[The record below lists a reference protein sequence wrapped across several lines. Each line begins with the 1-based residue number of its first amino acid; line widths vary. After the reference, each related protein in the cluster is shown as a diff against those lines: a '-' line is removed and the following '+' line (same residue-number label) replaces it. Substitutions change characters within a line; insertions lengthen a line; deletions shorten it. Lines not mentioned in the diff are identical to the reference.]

1 MAEACVVVQIAL
13 SLLMA
18 LLDYGTQ
25 ADILRGNLFRVQR
38 CYVRESNGRFS
49 LQVRSKTVLLPE
61 GQRSPLQFPYGR
73 TAVSSWG
80 NSSFPTR
87 KLCHC
92 RGSVK
97 PVDKFFVCVELNVLP
112 YPYGMQG
119 IEDNLLFG
127 RRHGYDTPT
136 AVEITSTPEVCHKH

>member
-25 ADILRGNLFRVQR
+25 ADILRGNLLGYKGAMFENLMADFLCKSGQKL
-38 CYVRESNGRFS
+38 YYFQKDSGH
-49 LQVRSKTVLLPE
+49 RS
-61 GQRSPLQFPYGR
+61 SFPYGR
-73 TAVSSWG
+73 TAVSSLG

-97 PVDKFFVCVELNVLP
+97 PVDKFFVCIELNVLP

-119 IEDNLLFG
+119 IEDNILLG
-127 RRHGYDTPT
+127 RRHGYDTT
-136 AVEITSTPEVCHKH
+136 TTVEITATPEVCHKH